1 MGLTLIALGAT
12 VAVLLALLVWTLR
25 GAEEFQ
31 GSRAVSK
38 PLEGSGRTH
47 VNFLPQMRQALK
59 SEDAEFL
66 ARVGLSKLRR
76 RVSRERRRVALLY
89 LSALRQDFEELMRI
103 SRIIAALSPE
113 IGVGQELERLRLRTS
128 FLWRYRIVWMS
139 LWVGLTPLPQ
149 ISNLSNL
156 LSGYSVRLEEAMKEL
171 GERAAIVAEMVSSP
185 DRRRIHPV

>member
-1 MGLTLIALGAT
+1 MSLTLIALGAT

-25 GAEEFQ
+25 GSERYI
-31 GSRAVSK
+31 GSRTVSK
-38 PLEGSGRTH
+38 ALQGSGRTH
-47 VNFLPQMRQALK
+47 VSFLPQMRQGLR
-59 SEDAEFL
+59 SGDAGCLMRAGFS
-66 ARVGLSKLRR
+66 RLRNPVR
-76 RVSRERRRVALLY
+76 RERRRVALLY

-103 SRIIAALSPE
+103 SRIIAGLSPE

-139 LWVGLTPLPQ
+139 LWAGLTPLPQ

-185 DRRRIHPV
+185 DRRSIHPV

>member
-1 MGLTLIALGAT
+1 MSLTLIALGAT

-25 GAEEFQ
+25 GSERYI
-31 GSRAVSK
+31 GSRTVSK
-38 PLEGSGRTH
+38 PVEGSGRTH
-47 VNFLPQMRQALK
+47 VNFLPQMRQALR
-59 SEDAEFL
+59 SEDSEFL
-66 ARVGLSKLRR
+66 MRAGFSGLRNRVR
-76 RVSRERRRVALLY
+76 RERRRVALLY

-103 SRIIAALSPE
+103 SRIIAGLSPE

-139 LWVGLTPLPQ
+139 LWAGLTPLPQ

-185 DRRRIHPV
+185 DRRSIHPV